1 MGDDER
7 RVNCDRFILNG
18 MIALVPA
25 LSVVLF
31 VYLLNRESF
40 FCFRCDAEQ
49 QDDHQQ

>member
-7 RVNCDRFILNG
+7 SVNCDRFIPNG
-18 MIALVPA
+18 LIARLSA

-31 VYLLNRESF
+31 VYLRNRDSF